1 MDSISKWRRKDKGN
15 REKAKTAGIKTYEIV
30 KNDRKGRVVLEFTE
44 EIRERFM
51 KVSPAAIGHHIAG
64 GFMKAEIKPVT
75 DEMKVVG
82 PAYTVRLTERD
93 SSALYY
99 ALQKAPK
106 GSVIVIDRSGDHT
119 FACVGEFLAEMAK
132 GCGMAGIVVDGPAT
146 DKLALKNSPFPVFC
160 TGFSPVTSIVTGTS
174 GEVGIDIECGGAV
187 VRPGDI
193 ILGDADGVIVV
204 PEDFMPYLEDAEKKE
219 AAEVERRKELR
230 NGLVYNKR
238 EDFDVVKFFEYGVN
252 QAINEVKK
260 NECGY

>member
-1 MDSISKWRRKDKGN
+1 MD
-15 REKAKTAGIKTYEIV
+15 
-30 KNDRKGRVVLEFTE
+30 FTE

-51 KVSPAAIGHHIAG
+51 KVSPAAIGHHISG

-75 DEMKVVG
+75 DEMKVAG

-106 GSVIVIDRSGDHT
+106 GSVIVVDRAGDHT

-132 GCGMAGIVVDGPAT
+132 GCGMAGIIIDGPAT
-146 DKLALKNSPFPVFC
+146 DKLALKKSDFPVFC
-160 TGFSPVTSIVTGTS
+160 TGFSPVTSMVTGTS
-174 GEVGIDIECGGAV
+174 GEVEVDIECGGAV
-187 VRPGDI
+187 VRTGDI

-204 PEDFMPYLEDAEKKE
+204 PENFMPYLEDAEEKE
-219 AAEVERRKELR
+219 AGEVKKREELR
-230 NGLVYNKR
+230 KGLIYNRR

-252 QAINEVKK
+252 RAISEVKK
-260 NECGY
+260 NDCGYDFQ

>member
-1 MDSISKWRRKDKGN
+1 MELSK
-15 REKAKTAGIKTYEIV
+15 
-30 KNDRKGRVVLEFTE
+30 
-44 EIRERFM
+44 EIRDRFM
-51 KVSPAAIGHHIAG
+51 KVSPASIGHHISN
-64 GFMKAEIKPVT
+64 GFMRAEIKPVV

-106 GSVIVIDRSGDHT
+106 GSVIVIDRAGDHT

-146 DKLALKNSPFPVFC
+146 DKLALKKSGFPVFC

-174 GEVGIDIECGGAV
+174 GEAGVDIECGGAV
-187 VRPGDI
+187 VRTGDI

-204 PEDFMPYLEDAEKKE
+204 PENYMPYLEDAEKKE
-219 AAEVERRKELR
+219 ADEIKKREELR
-230 NGLVYNKR
+230 NGMVYNRR

-252 QAINEVKK
+252 KAIGEIKK
-260 NECGY
+260 TECRYEEGTKWS